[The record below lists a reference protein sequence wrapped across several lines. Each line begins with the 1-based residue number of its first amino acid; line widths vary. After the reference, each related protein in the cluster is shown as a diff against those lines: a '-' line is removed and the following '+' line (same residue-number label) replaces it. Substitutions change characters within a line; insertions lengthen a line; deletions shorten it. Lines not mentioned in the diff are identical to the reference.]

1 MAGFIP
7 DHKIEEVRNASHIV
21 EVVSDYVNLKQAG
34 RLHKGLCPFHA
45 EKTPSFTVNPEKR
58 IFHCFGCGVGGN
70 AFRFLMMQ
78 KGISFPEAVIELAG
92 RYGIDL
98 PRPEPGQNY
107 RPGPSKTGLYKA
119 VALAQKFYEDELQ
132 AEPSGRTAREY
143 LAHRGLKPD
152 LIREFHL
159 GWAPP
164 GWDNLRRFLE
174 SQRAPTEIMEKAG
187 LIKPRSEGRGFYD
200 TFRARIIC
208 PILGLD
214 GQTVAFGGRLL
225 QDEKNQPKYLNSPDT
240 PIYTKG
246 RLLYGFDRARAEV
259 KERRSVLIV
268 EGYFDLLSLAAY
280 NVRHVAATL
289 GTALTSDHLRLL
301 KGYVDQAVL
310 VFDADEAGRTAA
322 ARALPLFISADLEG
336 RVLSLPDG
344 HDPDTFIRDFGP
356 EALEDAVKTASNL
369 LDFYMEMTLARYPDN
384 LSGKSRAAQEVLGII
399 SRVES
404 RTRRDLIRRALS
416 ERLGISEEALLLS
429 EKRHSR
435 ERSGGYQQ
443 IERVTADFETDT
455 LKLMLL
461 HPETA
466 ADLIAADLTSL
477 FQNQAARK
485 VYQIMAQQ
493 FSRVSSVDPD
503 RLIEALEVEEAGLVT
518 GLASS
523 DDGMSG
529 EDMTGA
535 VADFLN
541 KFSQRRRR
549 QKAVD
554 LSKQIKKAQASEDH
568 TGLIQLLQEKN
579 RLLKEINT

>member
-1 MAGFIP
+1 M
-7 DHKIEEVRNASHIV
+7 H
-21 EVVSDYVNLKQAG
+21 
-34 RLHKGLCPFHA
+34 
-45 EKTPSFTVNPEKR
+45 
-58 IFHCFGCGVGGN
+58 
-70 AFRFLMMQ
+70 
-78 KGISFPEAVIELAG
+78 KGISFPEAVVELAG

-98 PRPEPGQNY
+98 PRPEPGRNY

-119 VALAQKFYEDELQ
+119 VDLARKFYEDELQ
-132 AEPSGRTAREY
+132 AESSGRRAREY
-143 LAHRGLKPD
+143 LADRGLKPD

-174 SQRAPTEIMEKAG
+174 SHRAPTEIMEKAG
-187 LIKPRSEGRGFYD
+187 LIKPRNEGRGYYD

-208 PILGLD
+208 PIFGLD

-225 QDEKNQPKYLNSPDT
+225 EDEKNQPKYLNSPDT

-246 RLLYGFDRARAEV
+246 RLLYGFDRARAKI
-259 KERRSVLIV
+259 KELRSVLIV
-268 EGYFDLLSLAAY
+268 EGYFDLLSLVAN

-289 GTALTSDHLRLL
+289 GTALTADHLRLL

-310 VFDADEAGRTAA
+310 VFDADEAGRAAA

-344 HDPDTFIRDFGP
+344 HDPDTFVREYGP
-356 EALEDAVKTASNL
+356 EALEDAVKSASNL

-384 LSGKSRAAQEVLGII
+384 LSGKSRAAQEVLGVI

-429 EKRHSR
+429 EKRNNR
-435 ERSGGYQQ
+435 ERFNTNEQ
-443 IERVTADFETDT
+443 IQRVTADFETET

-466 ADLIAADLTSL
+466 ADLIAADLGSL
-477 FQNQAARK
+477 FQNQTARK
-485 VYQIMAQQ
+485 VYLAMTSQ
-493 FSRVSSVDPD
+493 FGRTSTVDPD

-535 VADFLN
+535 VADFLQ
-541 KFSQRRRR
+541 KFSQRRLR

-554 LSKQIKKAQASEDH
+554 LSKRIKKAQASEDQ

-579 RLLKEINT
+579 QLLKEINT